1 MKVVCA
7 WCKQEGRSGQLGECE
22 PFDDKTETHG
32 ICGRHSQTM
41 VEQLPSASFPGIRVL
56 VIVHRNDTGLYE
68 HLIRSFATLRDV
80 AVILDRRENERR
92 KMPVEGGVERR
103 RANRRI
109 RKSEF
114 SSLGYYV
121 VRFGPER
128 EPAAEPIR
136 KFPALVRRAAK

>member
-7 WCKQEGRSGQLGECE
+7 WCKQEGRGGMLGECE
-22 PFDDKTETHG
+22 PFDDKSETHG

-41 VEQLPSASFPGIRVL
+41 LEQLPSHTFPGIRVL
-56 VIVHRNDTGLYE
+56 LVVHHSEPGLYE
-68 HLIRSFATLRDV
+68 HLTRSFATLRDV
-80 AVILDRRENERR
+80 AVVLDRRLNERR
-92 KMPVEGGVERR
+92 KMPPEGVIERR

-109 RKSEF
+109 RRSEF

-128 EPAAEPIR
+128 AVEVR
-136 KFPALVRRAAK
+136 KFPALVRRAAQ